1 MLEFIEG
8 NALDKFKMT
17 GQLLKLKNQIDADTE
32 ATQYSLKIE
41 VVDAGPAPAQTTT
54 LTVAVYVTGMDDNVP
69 VWEAPNSGTY
79 STCKICPYKSKI
91 FSFN

>member
-1 MLEFIEG
+1 
-8 NALDKFKMT
+8 MT

-54 LTVAVYVTGMDDNVP
+54 VTLAVFVTGIDDNVP
-69 VWEAPNSGTY
+69 VWEAPSSRSYT
-79 STCKICPYKSKI
+79 TCKIYNLKQISV
-91 FSFN
+91 

>member
-1 MLEFIEG
+1 
-8 NALDKFKMT
+8 MT

-54 LTVAVYVTGMDDNVP
+54 VTLAVYVTGIDDNVP
-69 VWEAPNSGTY
+69 VWEAPSSGSY
-79 STCKICPYKSKI
+79 STCKIYNLKQISV
-91 FSFN
+91 